1 MPARKT
7 TYDNRR
13 GADEPKRK
21 QRIDDTE
28 VNRKIIMGLAK
39 TGHSLDSI
47 ADIAGVSK
55 TYLKTHYA
63 NEIKNRREI
72 ANALVAE
79 NIYQQAM
86 KDSPSAMPAAF
97 FVAKTRMGWKEAKE
111 ENKPSIVF
119 DFSSLTY
126 EERQVIREQVRA
138 KLAPPTINEDGEIID
153 LEANSDES

>member
-13 GADEPKRK
+13 GNDEPKK
-21 QRIDDTE
+21 KHRIDDTE

-39 TGHSLDSI
+39 TGHSLDRIS
-47 ADIAGVSK
+47 DIAGVSK

-63 NEIKNRREI
+63 NEIKNGREI

-86 KDSPSAMPAAF
+86 KDTPAAMPAAF
-97 FVAKTRMGWKEAKE
+97 FVAKTRMGWKEEKQDQRP
-111 ENKPSIVF
+111 NIVF
-119 DFSSLTY
+119 DFSNLTY
-126 EERQVIREQVRA
+126 EERMALKERVKER
-138 KLAPPTINEDGEIID
+138 LNPPQEPQDEIID
-153 LEANSDES
+153 AEAIHVES